1 VPDVGGAGL
10 LPDTKVFIA
19 GHSSRI
25 NYISFD
31 PRERFLNSA
40 ATPYN
45 GAHHYFVSVLACGT
59 LLLIVAGAL
68 VTSNDAG
75 LAVPDWPTTFG
86 SLYRIPP
93 MVGGVKFEHG
103 HRMVA
108 ELIGFLTIILAVWTW
123 RAERRSW
130 MRKLGVIALGTV
142 IAQGVLGGITVLYYL
157 PPAVST
163 AHAALG
169 QSFFCLIVIMM
180 MVTSRRWMEV
190 PPVVVVE
197 RHRPRLRTLATLA
210 VGSVY
215 LQLILGAAFRH
226 SGIKLLPHLLSAVAV
241 TVLLLWTTTRVLIEH
256 SDVPQLRRMARV
268 LLVLLLVQLGLG
280 FGAYLTRVEWGKG
293 AAQPMLSMV
302 VATVAHVAVGALV
315 LATSVM
321 LAVQA
326 YRQTSPQAQ
335 AVMARTASSGVVA

>member
-1 VPDVGGAGL
+1 M
-10 LPDTKVFIA
+10 
-19 GHSSRI
+19 
-25 NYISFD
+25 
-31 PRERFLNSA
+31 
-40 ATPYN
+40 
-45 GAHHYFVSVLACGT
+45 LACGT

-86 SLYRIPP
+86 SLYHIPP

-108 ELIGFLTIILAVWTW
+108 EFIGLLTIILAVWTW

-130 MRKLGVIALGTV
+130 MRKLGLVALGTV
-142 IAQGVLGGITVLYYL
+142 IAQGVLGGITVLLYL
-157 PPAVST
+157 PAAVST
-163 AHAALG
+163 AHATLG

-180 MVTSRRWMEV
+180 MVTSREWMEE
-190 PPVVVVE
+190 PPAVVIE
-197 RHRPRLRTLATLA
+197 RHRLSLRTLATLA

-226 SGIKLLPHLLSAVAV
+226 SGIKLLPHLLSAVVV
-241 TVLLLWTTTRVLIEH
+241 TVLLLWTITRILAEH
-256 SDVPQLRRMARV
+256 STVPQLRWPARA

-280 FGAYLTRVEWGKG
+280 FAAYLTRVEWGKQ

-302 VATVAHVAVGALV
+302 AATVAHVAVGALV
-315 LATSVM
+315 LATSVV

-326 YRQTSPQAQ
+326 YRHTSPQAQ
-335 AVMARTASSGVVA
+335 AVMAHTVSSRVVA